1 MKKIMGRL
9 LEIAIYLIFGG
20 LVFYKMLND
29 FISERLEATIKF
41 VLYSLITVYFIFADI
56 KANIIWIVLIGTVL
70 FVPSMIN
77 KGHDVEQTDELSYA
91 IEILLCSVNIFIILI
106 KFGVMRIFL
115 NL

>member
-1 MKKIMGRL
+1 MGRL

-20 LVFYKMLND
+20 LVFYKMVND

-56 KANIIWIVLIGTVL
+56 KANIIWIVLIGTLL

-77 KGHDVEQTDELSYA
+77 MGEKEYDDGDLLYA
-91 IEILLCSVNIFIILI
+91 IEILFCTVNIFIILI
-106 KFGVMRIFL
+106 KFGVMRLLFNI
-115 NL
+115 

>member
-1 MKKIMGRL
+1 MGRL

-41 VLYSLITVYFIFADI
+41 VLYSLIMIYLILAYI
-56 KANIIWIVLIGTVL
+56 QANIIFIVLMGAIL

-77 KGHDVEQTDELSYA
+77 KVHDIDDENELSYA
-91 IEILLCSVNIFIILI
+91 IEILLATVNIFIILI
-106 KFGVMRIFL
+106 KFGIMRLFFNI
-115 NL
+115 

>member
-1 MKKIMGRL
+1 MGRL

-41 VLYSLITVYFIFADI
+41 VIYSLITVYFIFADI

-77 KGHDVEQTDELSYA
+77 KGYEGEGEEDDLTHAV
-91 IEILLCSVNIFIILI
+91 EILLATVNIFIILI